1 MSDRPIIMSATSM
14 RGLLAEPPRKF
25 QTRRV
30 FDPQPYPLEGRPG
43 YWNASGCVGGRIVIS
58 DNELLRLHRRP
69 LVGDRLWTREAWRVA
84 AAFNNVKPRDL
95 PHGIAIQFNEMS
107 DRTGYIYEPGRLRA
121 AMHLPRWAS
130 RVTLTVSAVR
140 VERLQDISEADARAE
155 GIERDGN
162 CWKRGKIHGD
172 QNLVTITAFAHVA
185 YRSLW
190 ESLHGPGSWA
200 KNPFVS
206 VICWDAVELVARS
219 IESQPVDNR
228 RTLK

>member
-1 MSDRPIIMSATSM
+1 MSDLPIIMSATSM

-95 PHGIAIQFNEMS
+95 PHGIAIQFNGMS
-107 DRTGYIYEPGRLRA
+107 DYEPGRLRA

-162 CWKRGKIHGD
+162 
-172 QNLVTITAFAHVA
+172 